1 MRRVP
6 SHMSVVRK
14 LDQNAVEILIQLT
27 LDQAKARGHPISD
40 LEGYYDDLRVIY
52 RDFEE
57 SLRRIMASGSP
68 SHPTFSFWLL
78 GDREIDRDFRNL
90 IFLAYLL
97 GSSSPDPYTKKGF
110 VEWKRT
116 AKAIKARKK
125 GWEEP
130 VEEVIARAFE
140 AAGPNFPE
148 DKDIFKMVHDEM
160 DRRGIK
166 ITVGDEALRKR
177 IRPHRKDAERD
188 AEIRSKAS
196 RGGAG

>member
-1 MRRVP
+1 MDDIRN
-6 SHMSVVRK
+6 
-14 LDQNAVEILIQLT
+14 LNQNAVESLIQLT
-27 LDQAKARGHPISD
+27 LNQAKARGHPISD
-40 LEGYYDDLRVIY
+40 LEGYHSDLRVIY
-52 RDFEE
+52 RDFED
-57 SLRRIMASGSP
+57 SLRRTIASAGPFP
-68 SHPTFSFWLL
+68 SWLL
-78 GDREIDRDFRNL
+78 GDRIIDRDFRRL

-97 GSSSPDPYTKKGF
+97 GSSSPDPTTKKGF
-110 VEWKRT
+110 AEWKRT
-116 AKAIKARKK
+116 TKAMEARKK

-130 VEEVIARAFE
+130 VEKAIAQVFE
-140 AAGPNFPE
+140 AARPNFPD
-148 DKDIFKMVHDEM
+148 DKDIIKMVHDEM